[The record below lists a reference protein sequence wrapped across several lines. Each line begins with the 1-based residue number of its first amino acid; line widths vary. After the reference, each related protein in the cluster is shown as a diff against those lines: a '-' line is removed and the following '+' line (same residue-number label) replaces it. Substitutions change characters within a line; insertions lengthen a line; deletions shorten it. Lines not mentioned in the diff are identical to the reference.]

1 MLRSERSITAY
12 LALFAAI
19 AVAVCGQSPHIA
31 QADHGGSVGKSDGVG
46 KNAGTAGMA
55 NSVTLDFP
63 KKTSLG
69 KLWSCSK
76 DWHALGDCPDRF
88 GGETKLYTLIGDAKG
103 QLTLPRNAILRYKPS
118 PEVMAN
124 VDLAKAMPR
133 EMIQF
138 LDLSGMEFDK
148 TAADIFVYFPYA
160 RRIDLGNAELDDEL
174 FSRMQFPQT
183 VESINLD
190 EIAMV
195 GTTLKN
201 LAKLRRLKN
210 LELAKAYLQPAGFE
224 QLASIESL
232 TRLDISKTRV
242 TNDQLAFIIS
252 KLPKLEMLGL
262 KTCTKLTPACVKAIV
277 SSPNLWMVDV
287 VDTAITPKMI
297 ADAQNPHHKIK
308 MIIGGVSDREF
319 TVREAEKIFHP
330 LK

>member
-1 MLRSERSITAY
+1 MSPAGKLVSPY
-12 LALFAAI
+12 LALFATVAI
-19 AVAVCGQSPHIA
+19 VICGQSPHIV
-31 QADHGGSVGKSDGVG
+31 QADTNHGSSARKSDGVSR
-46 KNAGTAGMA
+46 KAGTANA
-55 NSVTLDFP
+55 VTLDFP

-103 QLTLPRNAILRYKPS
+103 QLTLPRNTILRYKPS

-124 VDLAKAMPR
+124 LDLAKAMPQT
-133 EMIQF
+133 MVQF

-148 TAADIFVYFPYA
+148 TAADIFMYFPHV
-160 RRIDLGNAELDDEL
+160 RRIDLSNAEFDDEL

-190 EIAMV
+190 EIAMS
-195 GTTLKN
+195 GATLKN

-210 LELAKAYLQPAGFE
+210 LELAKAYLQSIGFA
-224 QLASIESL
+224 QLACITNL

-242 TNDQLAFIIS
+242 TDEQLAFILL
-252 KLPKLEMLGL
+252 KMPKLEMLGL
-262 KTCTKLTPACVKAIV
+262 KTCTKLTPACINAIV

-297 ADAQNPHHKIK
+297 ADAQNPRHKIR
-308 MIIGGVSDREF
+308 MINGGVSDREF